1 MNGNLPELLTAA
13 GSGDFNR
20 VKELVESGTDVNV
33 TDPEAGATALH
44 KACQGGHLD
53 IVKYLLENGIQM
65 NAVIALTGHTPLMD
79 AIWFKQV
86 DCCKYL
92 LDHNAEIGIMTY
104 YGFTIDQHIDFAIKV
119 NSREKEKEKLIKIR
133 QYVEERR
140 QKDKAREVHPLFQ
153 AVLNNDLEGVKKAVS
168 EGADI
173 EMRYPMVNGF
183 NDGHTPLII
192 ACRENEEDIAEYL
205 LSMGADVNAIEPVFG
220 AVPLHKATYNGL
232 PDILKMLLK
241 VKGVDANY
249 QGSTNGYTPIHDALW
264 HGFED
269 CARILLDYGV
279 DLSIKG
285 HDGKLPVDI
294 AAEVFG
300 DEADITQ
307 RIRSRMV

>member
-1 MNGNLPELLTAA
+1 MLAAA
-13 GSGDFNR
+13 GSGDLNR
-20 VKELVESGTDVNV
+20 VKELVKTGADITV

-44 KACQGGHLD
+44 KACQGGHFE
-53 IVKYLLENGIQM
+53 IVKYLLENGSQI
-65 NAVIALTGHTPLMD
+65 NATIALTGHTPLMD

-86 DCCKYL
+86 ECCKYL
-92 LDHNAEIGIMTY
+92 LEHNAEIGIRTH
-104 YGFTIDQHIDFAIKV
+104 YGFTIDDHIDFAIKV
-119 NSREKEKEKLIKIR
+119 NSKEKEREKLIKIK

-140 QKDKAREVHPLFQ
+140 KKDNIREANPLFQ

-168 EGADI
+168 EGENI

-205 LSMGADVNAIEPVFG
+205 LSMGADANAKEPVFG

-232 PDILKMLLK
+232 PDILKLLLK
-241 VKGVDANY
+241 VEGIDVNY

-264 HGFED
+264 HGFEE
-269 CARILLDYGV
+269 CAQILLDYGV

-294 AAEVFG
+294 AVEVFG
-300 DEADITQ
+300 KEADITQ
-307 RIRSRMV
+307 QIRSRMK